1 MTAKNTIIGE
11 RIRDCRKK
19 NSWSQEQLAEKL
31 QENFRLNTDRFT
43 ISKWETG
50 FQEPTM
56 YPIKCM
62 SELFGVA
69 MDYLT
74 GHSDNPTNISDSQL
88 HTSSLATRTMQSF
101 KPEYN
106 PPVLQ
111 FKEPSLDYS
120 DSELISLTSDEQ
132 KLLSL
137 WRQASPEGQQA
148 ALAVLSTCV
157 DFKKRSQENTGAG

>member
-1 MTAKNTIIGE
+1 MTVKNAVIGE

-19 NSWSQEQLAEKL
+19 NGWSQEQLAEKL

-74 GHSDNPTNISDSQL
+74 GHIDNPAIVSESQSQY
-88 HTSSLATRTMQSF
+88 TPSATITRQTL
-101 KPEYN
+101 K
-106 PPVLQ
+106 
-111 FKEPSLDYS
+111 
-120 DSELISLTSDEQ
+120 DEERI
-132 KLLSL
+132 LLSHFGEL
-137 WRQASPEGQQA
+137 DEEERKFFLKQMERA
-148 ALAVLSTCV
+148 ARERGET
-157 DFKKRSQENTGAG
+157 DDYG